1 MTPRQP
7 STDTLLTSQET
18 AFIRETLCTCS
29 DMLAWIAG
37 NGGPQGTALLAE
49 AALACGRT
57 ARHATYDASLAVDYL
72 DFPRKQAR

>member
-1 MTPRQP
+1 MTPSQP

-29 DMLAWIAG
+29 DMLAWIAR
-37 NGGPQGTALLAE
+37 NGGPQAAALLGE
-49 AALACGRT
+49 FGRT
-57 ARHATYDASLAVDYL
+57 ARNAAYDASLAVDHL